1 MFCATVLLPRKLN
14 HALNWPVGICSDSGL
29 LEAVEMSKDHSATT
43 DSERLRVRQEHA
55 ADPTVIKEQW
65 DEIVEEYAWFLKN
78 RARSGQNYSK
88 YLEDL
93 LVLVIMV
100 LTPL

>member
-1 MFCATVLLPRKLN
+1 
-14 HALNWPVGICSDSGL
+14 
-29 LEAVEMSKDHSATT
+29 MSKDHSATT

-78 RARSGQNYSK
+78 RAR
-88 YLEDL
+88 
-93 LVLVIMV
+93 
-100 LTPL
+100 